1 MSRGKIQ
8 LTAAVLAVFF
18 CRCGF
23 DFAGGGGSQT
33 TNSITCCVVSWRN
46 KPVSNATVKL
56 IDTKNWACLVAN
68 NLSPVLDSTKTDS
81 NGYFTFNNMPDNTC
95 NLQVDHPE
103 GGAVIRHFSS
113 GSTTPFDTVVL
124 QKHAVV
130 KGSCTADEG
139 SAETVEF
146 EGTAYR
152 AAVGSDQTF
161 NIPAISPGTYPL
173 LFGSSSGAIAI
184 GKTLSLLAGQTENA
198 GNIPVAFGTLLVD
211 DFKDGDIFSI
221 PGRITGGFWYS
232 FIDTLDGGSSWLSYR
247 IADDSDAD
255 ENYISAYITLV
266 DRPKGAWAGVGV
278 TMGWGCS
285 EWDLSRVKS
294 ISFRARGRGIV
305 RVSLESALVDSINL
319 WPHFGYII
327 MLDSNWTSYEIPVDS
342 LKLIAGTRAYQEG
355 VTWSEAV
362 KRVNRIEFETST
374 LYQDSITEDIRID
387 VTDLSLEGISAWEL
401 LSQMKGS
408 F

>member
-1 MSRGKIQ
+1 MSRGKIRV
-8 LTAAVLAVFF
+8 TAAVLAVFL

-23 DFAGGGGSQT
+23 DLAGGGGSQT
-33 TNSITCCVVSWRN
+33 TNSVTCCVVTWGN
-46 KPVSNATVKL
+46 KPVSDATVKL
-56 IDTKNWACLVAN
+56 IDTKNWAYLVAN

-124 QKHAVV
+124 QKYAVV

-161 NIPAISPGTYPL
+161 NIPGVSPGSYPL
-173 LFGSSSGAIAI
+173 LFGTGSGAMAI
-184 GKTLSLLAGQTENA
+184 GKTLSLLAGQTVNA
-198 GNIPVAFGTLLVD
+198 GSIPVAFGTLLVD

-232 FIDTLDGGSSWLSYR
+232 FVDTLDGGSSWISHK
-247 IADDSDAD
+247 ITSDSATG
-255 ENYISAYITLV
+255 ENYISASATLV
-266 DRPKGAWAGVGV
+266 DRSRGAWAGVGV
-278 TMGWGCS
+278 TMGWCCG
-285 EWDLSRVKS
+285 EFDLGSVTG
-294 ISFRARGRGIV
+294 ISFRARGRGII
-305 RVSLESALVDSINL
+305 RVSIESALVDSINL
-319 WPHFGYII
+319 WPHFGFII
-327 MLDSNWTSYEIPVDS
+327 TLDSN
-342 LKLIAGTRAYQEG
+342 
-355 VTWSEAV
+355 
-362 KRVNRIEFETST
+362 
-374 LYQDSITEDIRID
+374 
-387 VTDLSLEGISAWEL
+387 
-401 LSQMKGS
+401 
-408 F
+408 